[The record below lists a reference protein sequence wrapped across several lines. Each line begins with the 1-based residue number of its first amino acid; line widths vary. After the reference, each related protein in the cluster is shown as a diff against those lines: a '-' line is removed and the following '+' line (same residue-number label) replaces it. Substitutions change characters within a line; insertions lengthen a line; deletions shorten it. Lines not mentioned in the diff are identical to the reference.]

1 MPKMRWLA
9 RLRKQW
15 RRIRLVV
22 LILGPLLTLTLWM
35 AFQHKPGW
43 YAPVTLDQSGRRLAR
58 RSATRRADEFGDALV
73 RREPFELILHEDQVN
88 RWLAATPSLW
98 PRGESIVVRDPA
110 VHLESGLIRFGAL
123 VDRNGWLTI
132 FSAGIQSGLSDDGD
146 TVTIRL
152 VEPAAGALPIP
163 RAVLSW
169 VRPATRTPLPG
180 SPGRGGEPQVP
191 VESLLPDV
199 QSVDDLLEGLRR
211 PNWFVWP
218 NGDRAFSIDS
228 ITVESGRVSLA
239 IRPR

>member
-1 MPKMRWLA
+1 MR
-9 RLRKQW
+9 REW
-15 RRIRLVV
+15 RRSRLVV
-22 LILGPLLTLTLWM
+22 LILAPVLTLTLWM

-43 YAPVTLDQSGRRLAR
+43 YSPVTLDQSGRRAAR

-73 RREPFELILHEDQVN
+73 RRKPFDLVLHEDEVN
-88 RWLAATPSLW
+88 HWLAATPSWW
-98 PRGESIVVRDPA
+98 PRSESVEVRDPA
-110 VHLESGLIRFGAL
+110 IHFEAGLIRIGAL
-123 VDRNGWLTI
+123 VDRSGWLAI
-132 FSAGIQSGLSDDGD
+132 LSAGIRCSLSDDGD

-169 VRPATRTPLPG
+169 GRPETPV
-180 SPGRGGEPQVP
+180 SPSSTQGRSDEPRVP

-199 QSVDDLLEGLRR
+199 QSVDELLGGLRR

-228 ITVESGRVSLA
+228 ITVEAGRVSFA